1 MRKTVILIALLAVG
15 IARCAAQA
23 RNQVGAECMPADIAP
38 IVAPFDMPQLSKP
51 VFAERRVS
59 IVDLGAK
66 EGKLATKA
74 IQKAI
79 DRVSKA
85 GGGHVVVP
93 AGNWLT
99 GRITLKSNVDLHLEK
114 GAQLHF
120 SGRVKD
126 YLPVV
131 LTRNEGVDMYSL
143 GAHIY
148 ALNATNI
155 AITGEG
161 ELIGPGTGC
170 EIDTLEINNSDLDK
184 RVTTDIALKDRIFD
198 GKNSRRIFR
207 PTFIGLIKCRGIL
220 VEGISMTN
228 TIFWNIV
235 PEYCE
240 NVIIRGVRINSYK
253 VPRGDAIDISSTKN
267 TLIEYCTVNTTDD
280 AYTLKSGRGRDGL
293 RANVPTE
300 NVVVRHC
307 YAENSAGGVAIGT
320 ECAGGI
326 RNVYVAD
333 CLFERCSN
341 GSYIKTRRPRGGGGS
356 NIVFERVRMV
366 QPKNAFYWD
375 MLGNSKWMGELAERL
390 PAREIN
396 ELTPEYR
403 DFQYRDIS
411 VEGCRLFIRAKGLP
425 ERPIKNVLF
434 ENVSGRCDRFMD
446 IADMENVTFRNCK
459 VEAADNDFKM
469 IGTRNITF
477 ESLEVV
483 KSEAARQR

>member
-1 MRKTVILIALLAVG
+1 MRKFFFIITLLVVG
-15 IARCAAQA
+15 MAYSPAQE

-38 IVAPFDMPQLSKP
+38 IVAPFNMPQLSRP
-51 VFAERRVS
+51 VFAERRIS
-59 IVDLGAK
+59 IVELGAK
-66 EGKLATKA
+66 EGKMATKA

-79 DRVSKA
+79 NRVSKA

-93 AGNWLT
+93 AGNWLS
-99 GRITLKSNVDLHLEK
+99 GRITLKDNVDLHLEK

-198 GKNSRRIFR
+198 GKNNRRIFR
-207 PTFIGLIKCRGIL
+207 PTFIGLIKCRNIL
-220 VEGISMTN
+220 VEGIRMTN

-280 AYTLKSGRGRDGL
+280 AYTLKSGRGLDGL
-293 RANVPTE
+293 RANASTE
-300 NVVVRHC
+300 NVVIRHC

-326 RNVYVAD
+326 RNVYVTD

-356 NIVFERVRMV
+356 NIVFEHVRIV
-366 QPKNAFYWD
+366 QAKNAFYWD

-411 VEGCRLFIRAKGLP
+411 VEGCRIMIRAKGLP

-434 ENVSGRCDRFMD
+434 EHVSGHCERFID

-459 VEAADNDFKM
+459 VEALTNDFQM
-469 IGTRNITF
+469 IGTKNILF
-477 ESLEVV
+477 DSLEIV
-483 KSEAARQR
+483 KSKAAGQ